1 MLCPN
6 AKTHNGANRRVD
18 VAGVSCLTAGGRE
31 RERVCVC
38 MCDERTQVDRGKE
51 SLIDG

>member
-1 MLCPN
+1 MW
-6 AKTHNGANRRVD
+6 RVL
-18 VAGVSCLTAGGRE
+18 VARLLAGE

-38 MCDERTQVDRGKE
+38 VCDERTQVDRGKE